1 MQEKRSRDDEN
12 ENEVYQ
18 DIKKKKVYQDILFTV
33 FIFRNDELQI
43 IGVSIPLSS
52 AFNASMICQ
61 LESPRAIYNMRTC
74 THICLVSRFY
84 I

>member
-18 DIKKKKVYQDILFTV
+18 DILFTV
-33 FIFRNDELQI
+33 FIIRNDELQI

-61 LESPRAIYNMRTC
+61 LESPRGIYNMRTC